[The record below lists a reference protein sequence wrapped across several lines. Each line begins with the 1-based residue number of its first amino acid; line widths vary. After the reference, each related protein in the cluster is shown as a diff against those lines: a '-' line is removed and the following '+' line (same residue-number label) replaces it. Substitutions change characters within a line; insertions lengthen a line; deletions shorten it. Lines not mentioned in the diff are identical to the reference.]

1 MPLSQLPNAVT
12 LMRILLVL
20 PIAWLLWRVRYPEAL
35 LLVAVAGVSDA
46 VDGALARR
54 FNWRSEFGALLDPLA
69 DKAMV
74 VVLFVA
80 LAMQEQLPLWL
91 AAIVVTRD
99 AVILAGAAVYRLLF
113 GEVTMAPTLVSKAN
127 TAVQVVVLL
136 LLLFGLCGFGAASEM
151 ALRLVNP
158 ACFYLVAL
166 LSVLS
171 GLDYVVTWSLKAW
184 RKSLPAV
191 DS

>member
-1 MPLSQLPNAVT
+1 MSLAHLPNAIT
-12 LMRILLVL
+12 LTRILLVL

-80 LAMQEQLPLWL
+80 LAMQGQLPLWL
-91 AAIVVTRD
+91 AAVVVTRD

-113 GEVTMAPTLVSKAN
+113 GKITMAPTLVSKAN

-136 LLLFGLCGFGAASEM
+136 LVLFGLCGFGAASEM
-151 ALRLVNP
+151 ALRLADP

-171 GLDYVVTWSLKAW
+171 GLDYVVAWSLKAW

>member
-1 MPLSQLPNAVT
+1 MRLSQLPNAVT

-20 PIAWLLWRVRYPEAL
+20 PMAWLLWRVRYPEAL
-35 LLVAVAGVSDA
+35 LLVAVAGISDA

-80 LAMQEQLPLWL
+80 LAMQGQLPLWL
-91 AAIVVTRD
+91 AAVVVTRD

-113 GEVTMAPTLVSKAN
+113 GKITMAPTLVSKTN

-136 LLLFGLCGFGAASEM
+136 LVLFGLCGFGAVSEM
-151 ALRLVNP
+151 ALQLADP

-166 LSVLS
+166 LSILS